1 MEKIT
6 TMQATPSMLDCTAET
21 AAPSLSRSQ
30 VRRATAA
37 VVPMLKPMATAITI
51 TSMPSVM
58 PTVAVASAPR
68 WATQNMSTMPNNA
81 SIAISRTMGTASKM
95 MARLI
100 EIAGKSW
107 REPKIASLTRDRN
120 VAVRDCWEV
129 FAIELSRLSI
139 MLLSKKYCAEA
150 ETQL

>member
-1 MEKIT
+1 MPT
-6 TMQATPSMLDCTAET
+6 LRPMLVET
-21 AAPSLSRSQ
+21 AAPVTPSLGNGPRPMMKQGSRQRLMKLASHKT
-30 VRRATAA
+30 RMATAA
-37 VVPMLKPMATAITI
+37 
-51 TSMPSVM
+51 S
-58 PTVAVASAPR
+58 PR

-100 EIAGKSW
+100 EIAVKSW

-129 FAIELSRLSI
+129 CAIELKRLSI
-139 MLLSKKYCAEA
+139 RLLSKKYCAEA